1 MWRLKT
7 PHKGEKYK
15 TRFETNLFIIQ
26 GKYQGAVA
34 IVDKIDTAIEDRLK
48 VKHAQKK
55 NKNKKTKTKKKKT
68 KATITRT
75 TITNELHSVRKQHIQ
90 FRNWYPCRWT
100 NKSYSHEDNNN
111 QWITLGA

>member
-7 PHKGEKYK
+7 PHKGEKYE

-34 IVDKIDTAIEDRLK
+34 IFDKIDTAIEGRLK
-48 VKHAQKK
+48 VKH
-55 NKNKKTKTKKKKT
+55 
-68 KATITRT
+68 
-75 TITNELHSVRKQHIQ
+75 
-90 FRNWYPCRWT
+90 
-100 NKSYSHEDNNN
+100 SHEDNNY

>member
-55 NKNKKTKTKKKKT
+55 KTKTKKQKQKK
-68 KATITRT
+68 K
-75 TITNELHSVRKQHIQ
+75 NE
-90 FRNWYPCRWT
+90 
-100 NKSYSHEDNNN
+100 SYNHEDNNY
-111 QWITLGA
+111 QWITLGAQTTYSISQLISV